1 MNKIIRLNCNS
12 LIAITLLLSSISASS
27 QMRIG
32 DFDIALY
39 KFKNLDKKTVS
50 RFKEKT
56 TKFILPDYY
65 PISSYQE
72 ILNEVWDITP
82 FNIISS
88 KDFDESS
95 VKVDDVLAEFLYGG
109 ITKIKS
115 SGMRIDYG
123 YHVLN
128 FTVIDKL
135 KKKPKE
141 DELKWVASKIATI
154 YFTPDIDL
162 RLQAGANVKEPK
174 GDFLNFRLGY
184 LKNFLQFVNSC
195 VKENN
200 SVNLYDD
207 YTKPELKNLKDKTLY
222 IDNNFIYGYN
232 AFNGNEKDAPKIE
245 DLVEDFSF
253 KYKVVDYEEI
263 EKMILNGQSTDFYY
277 LMYNQVNSNKIITV
291 INGKTGNIVYQN
303 HSTMSYNIKPKD
315 FKELDKQIKKAK

>member
-12 LIAITLLLSSISASS
+12 LIVIVLLLASISASS

-50 RFKEKT
+50 RFKDKT
-56 TKFILPDYY
+56 TTFILPDYY
-65 PISSYQE
+65 PMSSFQE
-72 ILNEVWDITP
+72 ILSEVWDITP
-82 FNIISS
+82 FSLISS

-95 VKVDDVLAEFLYGG
+95 VKVDDALAEFLYGG
-109 ITKIKS
+109 ITRTKS
-115 SGMRIDYG
+115 SGMTIDYG

-128 FTVIDKL
+128 FTVVDKL

-154 YFTPDIDL
+154 YFTPDVDL
-162 RLQAGANVKEPK
+162 RLQAGAGAKDFK
-174 GDFLNFRLGY
+174 GDLLNFRLGY
-184 LKNFLQFVNSC
+184 LKNFFQFTNNC
-195 VKENN
+195 VKENI

-207 YTKPELKNLKDKTLY
+207 YAKPELKNLKDKTLY

-263 EKMILNGQSTDFYY
+263 EKMILENQSTEFYY
-277 LMYNQVNSNKIITV
+277 LMYNQINSNKIITV
-291 INGKTGNIVYQN
+291 INGKTGNIVYQE
-303 HSTMSYNIKPKD
+303 HSLMSYNIKSKD